1 LVPPPKHT
9 LNDLPLDVLANHIF
23 SFVGDYQYRFVG
35 GVSRHFEN
43 AYRQTFPMKTT
54 QYRMNTIQH
63 AKLCWSEVPKNDRPL
78 LQRIAKQQIWERLGK
93 LQLLGRFEE

>member
-63 AKLCWSEVPKNDRPL
+63 AKLCRQAAN
-78 LQRIAKQQIWERLGK
+78 LGATWK
-93 LQLLGRFEE
+93 AAATGTI